1 MKRGWLC
8 SLVLLGC
15 PAFACN
21 CPPAVPVCNAVAYSN
36 VVFIGAVESIAPMF
50 LSDYNLS
57 RRPELQQLNQ
67 ANERYLAA
75 PSPQNLAALKGVFRQ
90 AFPDLQDDQRERLD
104 KASSQK
110 SLVDLFYAVLGHEK
124 RVRFRVSTVFRNGDD
139 GDDDDDRKPTGKG
152 KTKTAPAPAK
162 KDDDDFKDKAVDVWT
177 PFGDCGYD
185 FQIGETYLVYAD
197 SDEDTNV
204 VETDHC
210 MRTRRVSDAGA
221 DLAYLFFYKERKEA
235 SGRAEGFTTFDSL
248 YAAKPHD
255 ADKIASPAAGFTVEL
270 KSANG
275 ARYTRSDDSGKFLF
289 DGLEPGDYLLSGLA
303 PGFPDVVKLLAGP
316 KPFHIDAQGCSSQV
330 LTIPRE
336 PQPVQ

>member
-1 MKRGWLC
+1 MRRGWLC

-21 CPPAVPVCNAVAYSN
+21 CPPAVSVCDAVAHTN
-36 VVFIGAVESIAPMF
+36 VVFIGAVESITPKF

-67 ANERYLAA
+67 ANESYLAA
-75 PSPQNLAALKGVFRQ
+75 PSPHNLAALKDVFRQ

-104 KASSQK
+104 KATTQK

-124 RVRFRVSTVFRNGDD
+124 RVRFRVSTVFRNG
-139 GDDDDDRKPTGKG
+139 GDDDDDPKPAGKG
-152 KTKTAPAPAK
+152 KAKAAPKPA
-162 KDDDDFKDKAVDVWT
+162 KDDDDFKNKVVDVWT

-197 SDEDTNV
+197 SDEDTSV
-204 VETDHC
+204 VETDRC

-235 SGRAEGFTTFDSL
+235 SGRVEGFATFDPL

-255 ADKIASPAAGFTVEL
+255 ADKIGSPAAGFTVEL
-270 KSANG
+270 KSSSG
-275 ARYTRSDDSGKFLF
+275 ARYTRSDDSGRFLF
-289 DGLEPGDYLLSGLA
+289 DGLEPGDYLLSGFA
-303 PGFPDVVKLLAGP
+303 PEFPDAVKLRAGP
-316 KPFHIDAQGCSSQV
+316 KQFHMDAQGCSTQV
-330 LTIPRE
+330 LPIPKA
-336 PQPVQ
+336 P

>member
-1 MKRGWLC
+1 MKLGWLC
-8 SLVLLGC
+8 SLVLVGC
-15 PAFACN
+15 PAFACS
-21 CPPAVPVCNAVAYSN
+21 CPPAVPVCNAVGYSN
-36 VVFIGAVESIAPMF
+36 VVFIGAVESITPKF

-57 RRPELQQLNQ
+57 RRPDLQRLNQ

-75 PSPQNLAALKGVFRQ
+75 PSPQNLAALKNVFLL

-104 KASSQK
+104 KANSQK

-124 RVRFRVSTVFRNGDD
+124 RVRFRVSTMFRNG
-139 GDDDDDRKPTGKG
+139 GDDDDDDQKIAGKG
-152 KTKTAPAPAK
+152 KAKAAPKAA

-204 VETDHC
+204 VETDRC

-235 SGRAEGFTTFDSL
+235 SGRVEGFTTFDPL

-255 ADKIASPAAGFTVEL
+255 ADKIGSPAAGFTVEL
-270 KSANG
+270 KSASG
-275 ARYTRSDDSGKFLF
+275 ARYTRSDDSGRFLF
-289 DGLEPGDYLLSGLA
+289 DGLEAGDYLLSGFA
-303 PGFPDVVKLLAGP
+303 PEFPDAVKLLAGP
-316 KPFHIDAQGCSSQV
+316 KGFHMDAQGCSNQI
-330 LTIPRE
+330 LTIPKA
-336 PQPVQ
+336 P